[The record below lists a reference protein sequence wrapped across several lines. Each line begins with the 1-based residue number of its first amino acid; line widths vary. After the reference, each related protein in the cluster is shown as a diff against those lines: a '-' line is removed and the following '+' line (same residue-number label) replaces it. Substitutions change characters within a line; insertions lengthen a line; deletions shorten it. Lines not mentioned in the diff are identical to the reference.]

1 MGKKTVL
8 AVHAVLLVFGRALA
22 CSLAGEATQT
32 FDLRS
37 TARGCTRYQGS
48 VVSNTVAEDAQPWE
62 CVVVRWDKYEE
73 LMRVCPWE
81 LSDVQADAVGNK
93 VNKSRG
99 SE

>member
-1 MGKKTVL
+1 LQWMQCFSCL
-8 AVHAVLLVFGRALA
+8 DVHLHAAWQVRQHKHLTYA
-22 CSLAGEATQT
+22 
-32 FDLRS
+32 
-37 TARGCTRYQGS
+37 ARCVGGVCTRYQGS

-93 VNKSRG
+93 ANKSRG

>member
-1 MGKKTVL
+1 MQCFECL
-8 AVHAVLLVFGRALA
+8 DVHLHAAWQVRQHKHLTYA
-22 CSLAGEATQT
+22 
-32 FDLRS
+32 
-37 TARGCTRYQGS
+37 ARRLGVATRYQGS